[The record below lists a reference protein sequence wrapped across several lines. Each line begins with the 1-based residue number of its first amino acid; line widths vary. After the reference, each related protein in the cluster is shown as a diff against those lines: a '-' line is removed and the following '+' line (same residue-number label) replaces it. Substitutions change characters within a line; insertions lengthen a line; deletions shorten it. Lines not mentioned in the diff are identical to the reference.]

1 MRPLDE
7 LVNERESALPSL
19 IEWSA
24 AAPDR
29 CEILPPSG
37 RNGEILST
45 LQVTTR
51 SLLGAIA
58 YSTGGLLVD
67 GGYLRLLGSGHPAL
81 PRDIV
86 GWNQGRSSGF
96 LLVADDAV
104 GGFFA
109 LNGGALG
116 EDTGSVYY
124 FAPDTLEWEP
134 LGIGYGDFVRWSLG
148 GTLSDFYASMRWPGW
163 QADVQRLTTD
173 QCFSFYPFLWTK
185 EGSVERSSRR
195 AVDVAELY
203 ALQIGAG
210 AKTSRQ
216 P

>member
-86 GWNQGRSSGF
+86 G
-96 LLVADDAV
+96 
-104 GGFFA
+104 
-109 LNGGALG
+109 
-116 EDTGSVYY
+116 
-124 FAPDTLEWEP
+124 
-134 LGIGYGDFVRWSLG
+134 
-148 GTLSDFYASMRWPGW
+148 
-163 QADVQRLTTD
+163 
-173 QCFSFYPFLWTK
+173 
-185 EGSVERSSRR
+185 
-195 AVDVAELY
+195 
-203 ALQIGAG
+203 
-210 AKTSRQ
+210 
-216 P
+216 